1 MPNNRN
7 HGQKWIRNTRR
18 CAIYARDRFTCVY
31 CEEPGKRL
39 LLDHVEPFGGNE
51 SDNLVSACWDCNGE
65 KGDKSLDA
73 WLLHRR
79 AVRGDED
86 ALLLGIRQ
94 RVAVQTFLPPDMDLG
109 RALEARRPR
118 GGFETLPQLE
128 VRIAASKR
136 RRRLSA
142 EAWEA
147 GAR

>member
-18 CAIYARDRFTCVY
+18 CAIYARDRFMCVY

-79 AVRGDED
+79 AVRGDE
-86 ALLLGIRQ
+86 ASVLLAIRQ
-94 RVAVQTFLPPDMDLG
+94 RVAVQTFLPPDMELG

-118 GGFETLPQLE
+118 GGFEALPGL
-128 VRIAASKR
+128 VVALAARKR
-136 RRRLSA
+136 KRRLSA